1 VPGLLAV
8 QRAPPPGRP
17 LAQVERAVDQP
28 DVTVGLRKIAQHP
41 AGQRIKLFGEQTDI
55 IAAGEQTI
63 E

>member
-1 VPGLLAV
+1 
-8 QRAPPPGRP
+8 
-17 LAQVERAVDQP
+17 
-28 DVTVGLRKIAQHP
+28 VTVGLRKIAQHP